1 MPKGELRTKLKQPIS
16 EIKGL
21 KKCLQVVFI
30 IYFYWSQFNYTVS
43 STIKCTTSSC
53 FWLSWLKS
61 TWITVHRE
69 EISCC
74 QLKKPPWPITYLDI
88 NRLVRFRGYS
98 RCTFNSKSLIS
109 NSSWVGDLTIQK
121 GLQAKSDNDKNTGD
135 AGQEVW
141 SFGSDFDAFPS
152 QISNSQLCY
161 TLTD

>member
-1 MPKGELRTKLKQPIS
+1 MTKFELKTNLNKSNKKLKAFN
-16 EIKGL
+16 
-21 KKCLQVVFI
+21 KCLQVVFT
-30 IYFYWSQFNYTVS
+30 IYFYWSQLNYTVS

-61 TWITVHRE
+61 TWITVHRG

-74 QLKKPPWPITYLDI
+74 RLKKPLWPITYLDI

-135 AGQEVW
+135 AGQEVR

-152 QISNSQLCY
+152 QIYNSQLCY
-161 TLTD
+161 ILTD